1 MEFSWAAENERWHCI
16 SITPKWP
23 NTHVFLDA
31 DGNIDIE
38 KGSVI
43 DGVRLKECQWDLVK
57 P

>member
-1 MEFSWAAENERWHCI
+1 MEFSWAVENERWHCI

-23 NTHVFLDA
+23 NTDIFLDA
-31 DGNIDIE
+31 DGNIDIQ
-38 KGSVI
+38 KGSVL